1 MSKKEYVQFNDINY
15 KRTSQYV
22 IFKNK
27 DFSNLVYKISKLRFQ
42 NKELKEDN
50 ILYSKFL
57 VGAGIIILILI
68 ICMLSFS
75 YEAGVQKCINAGN
88 NENFCREGLK

>member
-1 MSKKEYVQFNDINY
+1 MSKKENIQFNDIYY
-15 KRTSQYV
+15 KRTGQYV
-22 IFKNK
+22 IFKDK
-27 DFSNLVYKISKLRFQ
+27 DYTNLVYKISRLRFQ

-68 ICMLSFS
+68 MCMLSFS

>member
-1 MSKKEYVQFNDINY
+1 MNKKEYIQFNDINY

-27 DFSNLVYKISKLRFQ
+27 DFSNLIYKISKLRFQ

-50 ILYSKFL
+50 ILYTKFL
-57 VGAGIIILILI
+57 VGSGIIILILI
-68 ICMLSFS
+68 MCMLSFS

>member
-27 DFSNLVYKISKLRFQ
+27 DFSNLIYKISKLRFQ

-57 VGAGIIILILI
+57 VGAVIIILILI

>member
-1 MSKKEYVQFNDINY
+1 MSKRENIQFNDINY

-22 IFKNK
+22 IFKNN
-27 DFSNLVYKISKLRFQ
+27 DFSNLIYKISKLRFQ

-50 ILYSKFL
+50 ILYNKFL
-57 VGAGIIILILI
+57 VGAGIVILILV

-75 YEAGVQKCINAGN
+75 YENAVQKCINAGN